1 MDYPKASHKPIVE
14 IQNKVFCIFGD
25 ERVFN
30 AKSPLL
36 FSSILKKIGLKGSYV
51 PFMVAPHQI
60 GEAVCS
66 MRALNMA
73 GANVTAPYKESVIA
87 HLDVLSEGANI
98 VGAVNTIT
106 RNGDILK
113 GYNTNA
119 VGFMNA
125 MTETGFEAAGK
136 TALVFGTGGAARA
149 VVFILN
155 WLRTE
160 TTLIAGRSEKKIQR
174 LIDKIGGEPR
184 PLESLTK
191 KTLKAHIIVNA
202 TPVSTVEDSAEMAEL
217 LNGLDVKGCQLMI
230 DLNYGRR
237 NNIWEKY
244 ARSKGIHFVDGLTT
258 LAHQARRSFML
269 WTKID
274 VDASDFVT
282 VLRNSF
288 RSEGRP

>member
-1 MDYPKASHKPIVE
+1 MDYPNASHKPIVE

-36 FSSILKKIGLKGSYV
+36 FSSILKKIGFNGTYV
-51 PFMVAPHQI
+51 PFMVAPNQI

-66 MRALNMA
+66 MRTLNMA

-87 HLDVLSEGANI
+87 HLDILSEGANI

-106 RNGDILK
+106 RNGDTLK

-125 MTETGFEAAGK
+125 MTETGFDAAGK

-160 TTLIAGRSEKKIQR
+160 TTLIAGRSENKIQR
-174 LIDKIGGEPR
+174 LIDNIGGEPR
-184 PLESLTK
+184 PLESLYK

-237 NNIWEKY
+237 NTIWEKY
-244 ARSKGIHFVDGLTT
+244 ARSRGIHFIDGLTT

-274 VDASDFVT
+274 VDARDFVT

-288 RSEGRP
+288 RLEETP

>member
-36 FSSILKKIGLKGSYV
+36 FSSILKKIGFNGSYV

-60 GEAVCS
+60 GEAVAS
-66 MRALNMA
+66 MRTLNMA
-73 GANVTAPYKESVIA
+73 GANVTAPYKESVIS

-125 MTETGFEAAGK
+125 MTETGFDAAGK

-174 LIDKIGGEPR
+174 LIDKIGGESQ
-184 PLESLTK
+184 PLENLNNK
-191 KTLKAHIIVNA
+191 ALKAHIIVNA
-202 TPVSTVEDSAEMAEL
+202 TPVATVEDSAEIAEL
-217 LNGLDVKGCQLMI
+217 LNGLDVKGCQVMI

-237 NNIWEKY
+237 NNMWERY
-244 ARSKGIHFVDGLTT
+244 ARSKGIHYVDGLTT

-269 WTKID
+269 WTRID
-274 VDASDFVT
+274 VNARDIVT

-288 RSEGRP
+288 RLEETP

>member
-1 MDYPKASHKPIVE
+1 MDYPKAGHKQIVE
-14 IQNKVFCIFGD
+14 IQNKVFCILGD

-30 AKSPLL
+30 SKSPLL
-36 FSSILKKIGLKGSYV
+36 FSSIFKKIGFNASCV
-51 PFMVAPHQI
+51 PLMVAPHQI
-60 GEAVCS
+60 GEAIS
-66 MRALNMA
+66 SLRILNMA
-73 GANVTAPYKESVIA
+73 GANIIAPYNESVIP
-87 HLDVLSEGANI
+87 HLDILSEGANI

-106 RNGDILK
+106 RNGDTLK

-125 MTETGFEAAGK
+125 MTETGFDAAGK
-136 TALVFGTGGAARA
+136 TALVFGAGGAARA

-160 TTLIAGRSEKKIQR
+160 TTLIAGRSEKNIQR
-174 LIDKIGGEPR
+174 LIDKIGGEPQ
-184 PLESLTK
+184 PIESLYK

-217 LNGLDVKGCQLMI
+217 LKGLDIKGCQLII

-237 NNIWEKY
+237 NNIWEIF

-274 VDASDFVT
+274 VDARDFVM
-282 VLRNSF
+282 VLRNSS
-288 RSEGRP
+288 RLEETP

>member
-1 MDYPKASHKPIVE
+1 MDYPKPIQQPVVE
-14 IQNKVFCIFGD
+14 IQNKVFCIVGD

-30 AKSPLL
+30 SKSPLL
-36 FSSILKKIGLKGSYV
+36 FSAILKKIGLNGSYV
-51 PFMVAPHQI
+51 PFMVAPNQI
-60 GEAVCS
+60 GEAISSV
-66 MRALNMA
+66 RALNIA

-87 HLDVLSEGANI
+87 HLDILSEGANI
-98 VGAVNTIT
+98 IGAVNTIT

-125 MTETGFEAAGK
+125 MTETGFDATGK

-160 TTLIAGRSEKKIQR
+160 TILIAGRSEKKTQK
-174 LIDKIGGEPR
+174 LVAAIGGEPQ
-184 PLESLTK
+184 PLESLYNQS
-191 KTLKAHIIVNA
+191 LKAHIIVNA
-202 TPVSTVEDSAEMAEL
+202 TSVSTVEESAEMAEL
-217 LNGLDVKGCQLMI
+217 LKGLKVTGCELII
-230 DLNYGRR
+230 DMNYGRCD
-237 NNIWEKY
+237 NIWEIY
-244 ARSKGIHFVDGLTT
+244 ARSKGIQFLDGLTP

-274 VDASDFVT
+274 VDADDFLT

-288 RSEGRP
+288 RSEEKP

>member
-14 IQNKVFCIFGD
+14 IQNKVFCILGD

-36 FSSILKKIGLKGSYV
+36 FSSILKKIGLNGSYV

-60 GEAVCS
+60 GEAICGL
-66 MRALNMA
+66 RALNIA
-73 GANVTAPYKESVIA
+73 GANVTAPYKESVIP
-87 HLDVLSEGANI
+87 HLDILSEGANI

-106 RNGDILK
+106 CSGDTLK

-125 MTETGFEAAGK
+125 MTETGFDAAGK

-160 TTLIAGRSEKKIQR
+160 TTLIAGRSEKKTQS
-174 LIDKIGGEPR
+174 LIDKIGGEPQ
-184 PLESLTK
+184 PLESLYK

-217 LNGLDVKGCQLMI
+217 LKGLDVKECQLMI
-230 DLNYGRR
+230 DLNYGRP
-237 NNIWEKY
+237 NTIWENY
-244 ARSKGIHFVDGLTT
+244 ARLKGIHFVDGLTT

-274 VDASDFVT
+274 VDARDFLT
-282 VLRNSF
+282 VLRSSF
-288 RSEGRP
+288 QLEETP

>member
-1 MDYPKASHKPIVE
+1 MDYPKASHKSLVE
-14 IQNKVFCIFGD
+14 IQHKVFCIFGD

-30 AKSPLL
+30 TKSPLL
-36 FSSILKKIGLKGSYV
+36 FSHILKKIGLNGSYV

-60 GEAVCS
+60 GEAVHS
-66 MRALNMA
+66 MRTLNIA
-73 GANVTAPYKESVIA
+73 GANVTAPYKESVIT

-106 RNGDILK
+106 RNGDTLK

-125 MTETGFEAAGK
+125 MTETGFDAAGK

-160 TTLIAGRSEKKIQR
+160 TTLIAGRNEKNIQR
-174 LIDKIGGEPR
+174 IIDKIGGEPR
-184 PLESLTK
+184 PFEDLCQKSLNVD
-191 KTLKAHIIVNA
+191 IIVNA
-202 TPVSTVEDSAEMAEL
+202 TPVSTVEDSAEMAKL
-217 LNGLDVKGCQLMI
+217 LEGLDVRGCRLMI

-237 NNIWEKY
+237 NNLWERY
-244 ARSKGIHFVDGLTT
+244 ARTKGIHYVDGLTT
-258 LAHQARRSFML
+258 LTHQARRSFML
-269 WTKID
+269 WTRID
-274 VDASDFVT
+274 IDARKFIT
-282 VLRNSF
+282 ALRNSF
-288 RSEGRP
+288 QSEERP

>member
-1 MDYPKASHKPIVE
+1 M
-14 IQNKVFCIFGD
+14 FCILGD

-36 FSSILKKIGLKGSYV
+36 FSSILKKIGLNGSYV
-51 PFMVAPHQI
+51 PFMVAPNQI
-60 GEAVCS
+60 EEAIGS
-66 MRALNMA
+66 LRALNMA
-73 GANVTAPYKESVIA
+73 GANVTAPYKESVIPY
-87 HLDVLSEGANI
+87 LDILSEGANI

-106 RNGDILK
+106 RSGDTLK

-125 MTETGFEAAGK
+125 MTETGFDAAGK

-160 TTLIAGRSEKKIQR
+160 TTLIAGRSEEKIQR
-174 LIDKIGGEPR
+174 LIDTIGGDPL
-184 PLESLTK
+184 PLETLHN
-191 KTLKAHIIVNA
+191 KTLKADIIINA
-202 TPVSTVEDSAEMAEL
+202 TPVSTFEDSAEMAEL

-237 NNIWEKY
+237 HTIWEGY
-244 ARSKGIHFVDGLTT
+244 ARSKGIRFMDGLTT
-258 LAHQARRSFML
+258 LAHQARRSFLL

-274 VDASDFVT
+274 VDPNDFVT
-282 VLRNSF
+282 VLRKSF
-288 RSEGRP
+288 QLEETP